1 MRKEDPFI
9 NVMVEQTGV
18 EMAIHQSSYDKYPQL
33 YRHLGLYK
41 EVEEQKKEEVVEN
54 KKELTRKEMMD
65 SLSIKGVTF
74 SANATHAE
82 LKALL
87 EGE

>member
-18 EMAIHQSSYDKYPQL
+18 EMAIHQSSYDRYPQM
-33 YRHLGLYK
+33 YRHLGPYK
-41 EVEEQKKEEVVEN
+41 EGEDTKGP
-54 KKELTRKEMMD
+54 TRKEMMD
-65 SLSIKGVTF
+65 ELTVKGVTF
-74 SANATHAE
+74 SSSSTKAE